1 MEWKAIVE
9 HVIFNFKVKIMSF
22 NTLTSNIKVNI
33 SQTQVTIGKAKSTLK

>member
-9 HVIFNFKVKIMSF
+9 HVTFNFKVKIMLL

-33 SQTQVTIGKAKSTLK
+33 SQIQVTIGKAKPTLK